1 MAVNGVCLLAPY
13 RNASKDPDPAR
24 STYLSRIRY
33 RIETVLGQL
42 VERYE
47 AKQVG
52 AHDLWH
58 LGCRLIR
65 KVLSHTVALLL
76 NHSIGN
82 PCANWLVPSPE
93 KRAYGVT

>member
-1 MAVNGVCLLAPY
+1 MAVNGVCLLAPQ

-33 RIETVLGQL
+33 RIETVFGQL
-42 VERYE
+42 VERYQ
-47 AKQVG
+47 AKREG
-52 AHDLWH
+52 ARDLWH
-58 LGCRLIR
+58 LDSRLIR

-82 PCANWLVPSPE
+82 PRANWLVSSPE
-93 KRAYGVT
+93 KRAYAVT